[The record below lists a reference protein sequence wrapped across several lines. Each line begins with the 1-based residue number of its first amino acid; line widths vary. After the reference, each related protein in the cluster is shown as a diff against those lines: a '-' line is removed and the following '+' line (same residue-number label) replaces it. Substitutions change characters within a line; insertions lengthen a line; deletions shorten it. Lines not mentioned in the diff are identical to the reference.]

1 MGNGVENSPSGPEMR
16 KNVLQV
22 VTARFLSGSSFDSVV
37 SHILMP
43 ISDEWN
49 GTRILHR
56 DASRVVK
63 PM

>member
-1 MGNGVENSPSGPEMR
+1 MR